1 MKLLIVDD
9 EVIIRTGLSTVI
21 KWEELG
27 YELLRPAAS
36 AEEALER
43 MVLERPDIILTDIRM
58 TGRDGLELAGEARRL
73 LPDSEVLILTGYDQ
87 FSYAQQAIRQGVSDY
102 LLKTSRPD
110 EIVRAV
116 NGAKQRVLGRLH
128 TLKPDQLRDSLL
140 EKLVAGPEPDRR
152 QLEQAERLL
161 PRLRLKLN
169 AASPLQ
175 AVAVTASGWGGAA
188 EDGKLLLF
196 AVHNMMRELVEG
208 EALIR
213 DNTLLVVLRR
223 DGLLADEG
231 GLKRFESDM
240 LRIEQRLKC
249 KLFAGAGSIASDWRG
264 LPLSNKEAVITL
276 DFKEFASETRL
287 LCYADVMERKGG
299 RTVCTIEEEQL
310 LTSLLKEGNPSSLQR
325 WVEMTMVALLA
336 DPDVTPQSMRAF
348 VNSVLISAHRWI
360 ERVTASFGESNGMH
374 AGLPQISDQ
383 DVIRDDQRAQLLAT
397 LNHLMHVYAEA
408 VGNAGIPYINRS
420 IAYIHDHL
428 DKELTLQQVARNVHL
443 NPNHF
448 SEVFKRETGHTYIE
462 FVTIARIER
471 AKALLSDS
479 PIKVSDVASRVGY
492 ADMKYFSQLFKRY
505 TGFTPSEYRARS

>member
-43 MVLERPDIILTDIRM
+43 ITLERPEIILTDIRM

-110 EIVRAV
+110 EIIRAV

-140 EKLVAGPEPDRR
+140 EKLVSGREPDGRL
-152 QLEQAERLL
+152 LEQAGKLL
-161 PRLRLKLN
+161 PGLKLE
-169 AASPLQ
+169 AACPLQ
-175 AVAVTASGWGGAA
+175 AVTVTASGWGGAA
-188 EDGKLLLF
+188 EDGRLLLF
-196 AVHNMMRELVEG
+196 AVHNMMRELIEG

-213 DNTLLVVLRR
+213 DNVLLVILRL
-223 DGLLADEG
+223 DGLLADG
-231 GLKRFESDM
+231 AGLKRFESDL
-240 LRIEQRLKC
+240 LRIERRLKC
-249 KLFAGAGSIASDWRG
+249 KLFAGAGSIVPDWRG
-264 LPLSNKEAVITL
+264 LPLSNKEAAVAL
-276 DFKEFASETRL
+276 GFKELAGEARW
-287 LCYADVMERKGG
+287 LCYADVIGRKGG

-310 LTSLLKEGNPSSLQR
+310 LTALLKEGDPSSLQR
-325 WVEMTMVALLA
+325 WVEATTQALLA
-336 DPDVTPQSMRAF
+336 DPDATPQSMQAF

-360 ERVTASFGESNGMH
+360 ERVLASFGEGSQR
-374 AGLPQISDQ
+374 AGLPPNSEQAAVS
-383 DVIRDDQRAQLLAT
+383 DDQRLRMLAP
-397 LNHLMHVYAEA
+397 LNHLMDVYAEA

-471 AKALLSDS
+471 AKALLGDS

>member
-36 AEEALER
+36 AEEAMER
-43 MVLERPDIILTDIRM
+43 IALERPEIILTDIRM

-110 EIVRAV
+110 EIIRAV

-140 EKLVAGPEPDRR
+140 EKLVSGPEPDER
-152 QLEQAERLL
+152 QLEQAGKLL
-161 PRLRLKLN
+161 PGLKLG

-175 AVAVTASGWGGAA
+175 AVTVTASGWGGAA
-188 EDGKLLLF
+188 EDGRLLLF

-213 DNTLLVVLRR
+213 DNVLLVVLRR
-223 DGLLADEG
+223 DGLLGDEG
-231 GLKRFESDM
+231 GLKRFDSDL
-240 LRIEQRLKC
+240 LRIERRLKC
-249 KLFAGAGSIASDWRG
+249 KLFAGAGSIVADWSG
-264 LPLSNKEAVITL
+264 LPLSNKESAIAL
-276 DFKEFASETRL
+276 GFQEFAREVRL
-287 LCYADVMERKGG
+287 LCYANVIERKGG
-299 RTVCTIEEEQL
+299 RTVCTIEEEQM
-310 LTSLLKEGNPSSLQR
+310 LTTLLKEGDPASLQR
-325 WVEMTMVALLA
+325 WVEATTEALLA
-336 DPDVTPQSMRAF
+336 DPDATPQSMQAF

-360 ERVTASFGESNGMH
+360 ERVLASFGEGSGTLAH
-374 AGLPQISDQ
+374 LPRISEQAAISDS
-383 DVIRDDQRAQLLAT
+383 QRLQMLAP

-428 DKELTLQQVARNVHL
+428 DKELTLQQVAKNVHL

-471 AKALLSDS
+471 AKALLGDS

-505 TGFTPSEYRARS
+505 TGLTPSEYRARS